1 MCVSNL
7 HINIF
12 TNVLKFGCY
21 DPTLC
26 SLGRARFSCFP
37 FVHHFLTHSCLMFTE
52 FSPTSNWKKTSQSPA
67 SKRWT
72 LFCDPSFYFFLPF
85 FFFFDCVK
93 LKIIF
98 GIVLFSPREKN
109 REGNHLWQWI
119 IEIFITVRPY
129 KLCTKRATK
138 E

>member
-7 HINIF
+7 HIHIF
-12 TNVLKFGCY
+12 TNVLKFGRY
-21 DPTLC
+21 DPNLF
-26 SLGRARFSCFP
+26 FSWPSQILLF
-37 FVHHFLTHSCLMFTE
+37 
-52 FSPTSNWKKTSQSPA
+52 SQSFLLPA
-67 SKRWT
+67 IGNKPLSLLPRSAER
-72 LFCDPSFYFFLPF
+72 FCDPSFYFLIIF
-85 FFFFDCVK
+85 FFSFDWVK